1 MLMPQIVF
9 HAGDLAPGDTRSAA
23 FDLSALR
30 FDRIRSA
37 SDPLF
42 EEAYGYLWLEFGK
55 KDEMESRQALRRRF
69 ELAPRM
75 LYEMIHVRRGDAFIA
90 VRDHTAILDHDGQSV
105 VVHLSHNLIA
115 TSARRTGLGGWL
127 RALPIAAA
135 RECHAVNGI
144 PNSGPNGLR
153 SSARITLVAE
163 MQHPSP
169 DHPDEMVRLRAYE
182 KAGFRKIDPTRVAY
196 YQPDFR
202 TPAEIDAAGEPCPL
216 PFQLIL
222 RRVGRE
228 HERVIS
234 GGEAR
239 RLVQALYEIYSSHF
253 RASDMAHP
261 LLSLD
266 EYPADDATIALV
278 PPTQ

>member
-9 HAGDLAPGDTRSAA
+9 HAGDLAPGDTRSSAL
-23 FDLSALR
+23 DLSAFR

-105 VVHLSHNLIA
+105 LVHLSHNLIA
-115 TSARRTGLGGWL
+115 TSARRTGLGGWM

-135 RECHAVNGI
+135 RECHAANGI
-144 PNSGPNGLR
+144 PNGRQNGLPP
-153 SSARITLVAE
+153 SARITLVAE
-163 MQHPSP
+163 MEHPSP

-202 TPAEIDAAGEPCPL
+202 TPAEIDAAGEPRPL
-216 PFQLIL
+216 PFQLVL